1 MSDLTERIALL
12 MEEEG
17 YSVEDTFLI
26 DEMLLKTREVSRAK
40 PLRRSD
46 KENQISKCVLCGD
59 DYRGWGNN
67 PEPVKSFD
75 DGQCCNSCNT
85 MYVIPARLGFITDKK
100 ALQLDKNY

>member
-40 PLRRSD
+40 PLRRSPP
-46 KENQISKCVLCGD
+46 I
-59 DYRGWGNN
+59 GWGEGLAADPQN
-67 PEPVKSFD
+67 
-75 DGQCCNSCNT
+75 Q
-85 MYVIPARLGFITDKK
+85 
-100 ALQLDKNY
+100 

>member
-1 MSDLTERIALL
+1 MN
-12 MEEEG
+12 
-17 YSVEDTFLI
+17 
-26 DEMLLKTREVSRAK
+26 K
-40 PLRRSD
+40 D

-100 ALQLDKNY
+100 ARILDKDY